1 MKEISYKELSL
12 NPFTNVGDDW
22 WLVSAGNEERGYNG
36 MTAQWGQL
44 GAIWGRPGVR
54 GHALPTA
61 IVYIRPQRY
70 TKKFMD
76 SSDYFTVSF
85 FDKDKKDAL
94 KVCGSKSGR
103 DCDKMKLAEL
113 TPEFDGGAV
122 YPKEA
127 RLVLKCRKIAIQKM
141 DNAGFVDKSIE
152 QNYASGDY
160 HYVYIGEIEKVLE
173 K

>member
-1 MKEISYKELSL
+1 MKELESIKSVKD
-12 NPFTNVGDDW
+12 NPVKLIDDDW
-22 WLVSAGNEERGYNG
+22 GLVCACDGEEWNG
-36 MTAQWGQL
+36 MTISWG
-44 GAIWGRPGVR
+44 GVGELWNR
-54 GHALPTA
+54 DVVFAF
-61 IVYIRPQRY
+61 IRPQRY

-94 KVCGSKSGR
+94 KICGSKSGR
-103 DCDKMKLAEL
+103 DCDKMKLAGL

-127 RLVLKCRKIAIQKM
+127 RLVLKCRKIAVQKM
-141 DNAGFVDKSIE
+141 DNSGFIDKSIE
-152 QNYASGDY
+152 ENYPREDY
-160 HYVYIGEIEKVLE
+160 HFIYVGEIEKVFE